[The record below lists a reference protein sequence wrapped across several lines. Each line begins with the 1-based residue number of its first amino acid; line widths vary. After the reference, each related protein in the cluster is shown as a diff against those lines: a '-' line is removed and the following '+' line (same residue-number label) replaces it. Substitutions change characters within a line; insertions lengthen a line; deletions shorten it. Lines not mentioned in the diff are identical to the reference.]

1 MDTTTPN
8 PYAAPRA
15 TVADVPSDG
24 RVQAVR
30 VWNPGGRM
38 GRLHYI
44 GYSIGFSFLLGA
56 AAFLVGLV
64 TGALAS
70 STLSMVLLGAVYVGY
85 FVLLFELT
93 VQRCHDMNWSGWLS
107 LIALIPLVNLLF
119 WFVPGTTGANRWGAP
134 PVRGPRWA
142 MWVAGLFVGLMLLG
156 IVAAIALPAYQ
167 QYVMRAKA
175 AQTR

>member
-1 MDTTTPN
+1 MDTTTLN

-15 TVADVPSDG
+15 AVADVTADG
-24 RVQAVR
+24 PAQAVR

-44 GYSIGFSFLLGA
+44 GYSIGFSFLLGGVAFVVGRGAGA
-56 AAFLVGLV
+56 AGSSTLGLV
-64 TGALAS
+64 LTGAL
-70 STLSMVLLGAVYVGY
+70 YIGY
-85 FVLLFELT
+85 FVLLFQFT

-107 LIALIPLVNLLF
+107 VIAIIPLVNLLF
-119 WFVPGTTGANRWGAP
+119 WFVPGTAGANRWGVP
-134 PVRGPRWA
+134 PQRGPRWA
-142 MWVAGLFVGLMLLG
+142 IWLAGLFVGLMLLG

-167 QYVMRAKA
+167 HYVQRAKA

>member
-64 TGALAS
+64 TGA
-70 STLSMVLLGAVYVGY
+70 
-85 FVLLFELT
+85 
-93 VQRCHDMNWSGWLS
+93 
-107 LIALIPLVNLLF
+107 
-119 WFVPGTTGANRWGAP
+119 PGS
-134 PVRGPRWA
+134 
-142 MWVAGLFVGLMLLG
+142 
-156 IVAAIALPAYQ
+156 
-167 QYVMRAKA
+167 
-175 AQTR
+175 

>member
-1 MDTTTPN
+1 MNTTTQN

-15 TVADVPSDG
+15 TVADVSAQGPE
-24 RVQAVR
+24 QAVR
-30 VWNPGGRM
+30 VWNPAGRM

-56 AAFLVGLV
+56 AAFVVGLV
-64 TGALAS
+64 AGAAGS
-70 STLSMVLLGAVYVGY
+70 STLAMVLIGALYVAY
-85 FVLLFELT
+85 FALYFQLT
-93 VQRCHDMNWSGWLS
+93 VQRCHDMDWSGWLCV
-107 LIALIPLVNLLF
+107 IAMIPLVNLLF
-119 WFVPGTTGANRWGAP
+119 WFVPGTAGGNRWGAP

-142 MWVAGLFVGLMLLG
+142 VWVAGLFVGVMLLG

-167 QYVMRAKA
+167 QYVLRAKA